1 MINIPLEF
9 MIYIISAL
17 VAAAIS
23 VIYYIFDLKRTYE
36 ENEVR
41 KNSIEG
47 SRDMALQQTTNYRRY
62 K

>member
-1 MINIPLEF
+1 MINIPSEF

-17 VAAAIS
+17 VATGIS
-23 VIYYIFDLKRTYE
+23 VIYYIFDLKRTHE
-36 ENEVR
+36 ENKVR

>member
-23 VIYYIFDLKRTYE
+23 IIYYIFDLKRTDE
-36 ENEVR
+36 ENKVR
-41 KNSIEG
+41 KNSVEG
-47 SRDMALQQTTNYRRY
+47 SRDITLQQTITYRRY

>member
-1 MINIPLEF
+1 MKSILEIPKDLLIDEMMEKCKCLE
-9 MIYIISAL
+9 
-17 VAAAIS
+17 
-23 VIYYIFDLKRTYE
+23 DNKRTYE

-47 SRDMALQQTTNYRRY
+47 SYDMALQQTTNYRRY

>member
-23 VIYYIFDLKRTYE
+23 VIYYIFDLKSTYE

-47 SRDMALQQTTNYRRY
+47 SCDMALQQTTNYRRY

>member
-1 MINIPLEF
+1 

-17 VAAAIS
+17 VAAGIS
-23 VIYYIFDLKRTYE
+23 VIYYIFDLKRTHE
-36 ENEVR
+36 ENKVR